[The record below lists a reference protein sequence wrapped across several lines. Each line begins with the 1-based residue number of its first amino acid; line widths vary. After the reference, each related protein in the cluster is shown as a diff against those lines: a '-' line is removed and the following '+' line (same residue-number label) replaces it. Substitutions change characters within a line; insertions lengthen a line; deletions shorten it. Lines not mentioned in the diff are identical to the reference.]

1 MSDALTRFRSVLP
14 TDTEWEPVEGG
25 ESGAAVFRAAD
36 GSRYA
41 KCVAEE
47 LVTELREECD
57 RVEWFSGQ
65 GLPGP
70 HPVLWRRTGEAACLV
85 TTAVYGV
92 PAARVSAEELSA
104 AWPSITETVRT
115 LHEIPTDTCPF
126 ERGVTKMFAKAEDV
140 VARDAVNP
148 EFLPE
153 EQLDIPTRVLLAR
166 LRAQLDV
173 RIAQEAAE
181 YVVCHGDLCLP
192 NIVLDPNTLSVTGF
206 LDLGRLGVAD
216 PYVDIALLLANSREV
231 WPDERSA
238 LDADRR
244 FAERYGIDLDADR
257 QRFYLH
263 LDPLTWG

>member
-1 MSDALTRFRSVLP
+1 MPDALTRFRSVLP
-14 TDTEWEPVEGG
+14 ADAEWEPVDGG

-41 KCVAEE
+41 KCVAADSIP
-47 LVTELREECD
+47 ELREECD
-57 RVEWFSGQ
+57 RVAWFSGHEI
-65 GLPGP
+65 PGP
-70 HPVLWRRTGEAACLV
+70 QPVLWQQVGDAACLV
-85 TTAVYGV
+85 TTAVHGV
-92 PAARVSAEELSA
+92 PADRVSAEELSA
-104 AWPSITETVRT
+104 AWASIAEAVRT

-126 ERGVTKMFAKAEDV
+126 ERDVTKMFAKAQDV
-140 VARDAVNP
+140 VARGAVNP

-153 EQLDIPTRVLLAR
+153 EQLNTPTRVLLAR
-166 LRAQLDV
+166 LRAQLDL

-192 NIVLDPNTLSVTGF
+192 NIVLDPDTGSFAGF

-216 PYVDIALLLANSREV
+216 PYVDIALLLANSRET

-238 LDADRR
+238 RDADRR